1 MGASKKIRM
10 ILLDKDKTTRGFAGE
25 IGMLPQTLYN
35 KLQRDTMGY
44 KEVERLAEAL
54 GCEIVFKDKETG
66 KEY

>member
-10 ILLDKDKTTRGFAGE
+10 ILLDKGKTTRAFAGE

-44 KEVERLAEAL
+44 KEVERLTEAL